1 MKSKINSNFAIKLF
15 PLAVLV
21 ALLAGGCGKHSA
33 ADNTTPTSSVAT
45 PEAIANGAPPPTVNH
60 GPVVAPVTVPQ
71 ADASAML
78 AQLTEVVR
86 RYSVE
91 HRRVPQ
97 SLDEVVA
104 ARYLTGLP
112 AAPSGKKFVI
122 DKKTLQV
129 SLANN

>member
-1 MKSKINSNFAIKLF
+1 MNFNFAKKISPCL
-15 PLAVLV
+15 
-21 ALLAGGCGKHSA
+21 ALLVLLASGCGKHSPA
-33 ADNTTPTSSVAT
+33 ENTTP
-45 PEAIANGAPPPTVNH
+45 APPVAAVDAAGNMTQPPARQSRN
-60 GPVVAPVTVPQ
+60 VAPVTVPE

-78 AQLTEVVR
+78 TRLTEVVR

-104 ARYLTGLP
+104 AKYLTGLP
-112 AAPSGKKFVI
+112 AAPAGKKFVI

-129 SLANN
+129 SLASN